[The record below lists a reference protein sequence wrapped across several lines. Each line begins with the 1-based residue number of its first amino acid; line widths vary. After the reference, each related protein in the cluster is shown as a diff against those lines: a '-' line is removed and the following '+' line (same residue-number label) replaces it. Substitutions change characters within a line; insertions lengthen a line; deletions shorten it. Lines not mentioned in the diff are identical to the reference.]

1 MAANFVKILPIC
13 VALFMLPATAL
24 AQTSS
29 LDDGLVAE
37 ALPASYCQ
45 TQAPAGRA
53 LCQQAAQA
61 FNSGEFLRAAT
72 TWEKAAA
79 LLSARSERHPS
90 PPEDAQ
96 VWPGQVDLLLL
107 SANAWEA
114 GQDYSRAGL
123 TYYKASKIAD
133 LLAPYLQFKA
143 AENLVRAPN
152 PPADIL
158 ARIAKGDAL
167 RRGFPGSELVTAKID
182 ALVRGGLTDTDR
194 LKAALQ
200 SSARAQTCLWA
211 SLQVD
216 AQPDTSTT
224 PLQDLLY
231 GYCLPDELSPKFNT
245 LNLNPSP
252 PMRLA
257 RATRWY
263 GAVRFKN
270 AQKEFDTLD
279 FDKLDAVQRCQAH
292 FYHGRTLYR
301 LRQRTEALATYET
314 IIKTCTDPKNE
325 DERIRALYGAGDML
339 FWRNNFERSKQHFT
353 TIAHDY
359 PHRSHADDALLYL
372 ARIARKQQD
381 ATAEK
386 NAVNLAVERYPDG
399 DMLHELVW
407 EYTEDTFRAGDY
419 SKFLKMLGELELPEF
434 DANYYSQGRL
444 KYFAAHAHAK
454 LGEADKAAS
463 LWQQT
468 WTTYPFSFYGYLA
481 RERLIKANVAPASL
495 DAGPQM
501 QVVDWFLDPKWA
513 QSAGARLANLSLF
526 AMAADLERARQ
537 ARAESAPQDAD
548 LWRLSMLEHLAGRY
562 ASSHNIA
569 RRKIVGRPWAEP
581 AGGRTIRWRIAWPN
595 PFGRDILRA
604 VVAERRQAKPGVLV
618 EPALPA
624 AIMREESSFI
634 EDIESYAGALG
645 LMQLMPRTAGDHD
658 RDIPGGSNTANLKT
672 SLVNI
677 RVGVDHLNTL
687 AARFDNQPVL
697 IAAAYNAGAGA
708 VNRWL
713 RRKRTSDIALWVEDI
728 PPDQTRNYT
737 KRVIGSYAAYQWLRG
752 IQELDPT
759 VLEDP

>member
-1 MAANFVKILPIC
+1 MAANLLKILPIC
-13 VALFMLPATAL
+13 AALFMLPATAF

-29 LDDGLVAE
+29 LDDALVAE

-45 TQAPAGRA
+45 TQAPTGRA
-53 LCQQAAQA
+53 LCELAA
-61 FNSGEFLRAAT
+61 NEYIRGDFLLAAANWDKAAT
-72 TWEKAAA
+72 
-79 LLSARSERHPS
+79 LLSARSERHPA
-90 PPEDAQ
+90 PGEDAQ
-96 VWPGQVDLLLL
+96 VWPGQIDLLLL

-114 GQDYSRAGL
+114 GEDYSRAGL
-123 TYYKASKIAD
+123 TYYKAAKIAD
-133 LLAPYLQFKA
+133 NLAPYLQFKA
-143 AENLVRAPN
+143 AQNLVRAPN

-158 ARIAKGDAL
+158 AQIANGSAL
-167 RRGFPGSELVTAKID
+167 ERGFSGAELVAAKIQAHVQD
-182 ALVRGGLTDTDR
+182 GLPDTDK
-194 LKAALQ
+194 LEAALQ
-200 SSARAQTCLWA
+200 SSARAEACLWA

-216 AQPDTSTT
+216 SQPATPTT
-224 PLQDLLY
+224 ALQDLLY
-231 GYCLPDELSPKFNT
+231 GYCLPEELSPNFNA
-245 LNLNPSP
+245 LKLNPSP

-257 RATRWY
+257 RASRWF

-270 AQKEFDTLD
+270 AQSELETLD
-279 FDKLDAVQRCQAH
+279 FDKLDAVQRCQAQFH
-292 FYHGRTLYR
+292 HGRTLYR
-301 LRQRTEALATYET
+301 LRQRSEALALYET
-314 IIKTCTDPKNE
+314 IIETCTDPRSE

-339 FWRNNFERSKQHFT
+339 FWRSNFDRSKQHFT
-353 TIAHDY
+353 TIAREY
-359 PHRSHADDALLYL
+359 PARSHADDALLYL
-372 ARIARKQQD
+372 ARIARKQND
-381 ATAEK
+381 TTAEK
-386 NAVNLAVERYPDG
+386 NAVNLAIQKYPDG
-399 DMLHELVW
+399 DMLHEIVW
-407 EYTEDTFRAGDY
+407 EYTEATFRAGEY
-419 SKFLKMLGELELPEF
+419 SKFLKMLGELKMPAF

-444 KYFAAHAHAK
+444 KYFAAHAHSQ
-454 LGEADKAAS
+454 LGASNKAATI
-463 LWQQT
+463 WQET

-481 RERLIKANVAPASL
+481 RERLVKANVTPASL

-501 QVVDWFLDPKWA
+501 QVVDWFSDPKWA
-513 QSAGARLANLSLF
+513 NSAGAKLANLSLY

-537 ARAESAPQDAD
+537 NRAEQAPQDAD
-548 LWRLSMLEHLAGRY
+548 LWRLSLLEHLAGRY

-581 AGGRTIRWRIAWPN
+581 ASGRTVRWRIAWPN

-604 VVAERRQAKPGVLV
+604 IVAERRQAKPGVLV

-708 VNRWL
+708 VNGWL
-713 RRKRTSDIALWVEDI
+713 KRKRTSDIALWVEDI

-752 IQELDPT
+752 IQDLDPT
-759 VLEDP
+759 VLVGP